1 MNDDFINHVT
11 LNCLISKQQLLKLN
25 KKMKQKEEDIMKTDK
40 EIYKERIMDLF
51 VSLLNDETP
60 ENILTDVT
68 NSFDYFL
75 QKTIYYLKLVDE
87 NGLFQETNNEDPDI
101 EDEAQEEPEDIEDQ
115 DEDIEDQDE
124 DIETQD
130 EDEDIEDQDQDQD
143 EDQEPEII
151 KPIKVKQKYKTKHPS
166 DGVDDIQKLPL
177 NWFNNIR
184 QNYKQHQII
193 PRKKEIVLDAN
204 YKKK

>member
-75 QKTIYYLKLVDE
+75 QKSIYYLKLVDE
-87 NGLFQETNNEDPDI
+87 NGLFQETNNEEQDI
-101 EDEAQEEPEDIEDQ
+101 EEQ
-115 DEDIEDQDE
+115 DEE
-124 DIETQD
+124 QD
-130 EDEDIEDQDQDQD
+130 EDEQD
-143 EDQEPEII
+143 EDEQDEDEQDEDEEQDII

-184 QNYKQHQII
+184 QNYKQNQII
-193 PRKKEIVLDAN
+193 PRKKEIVLDVN

>member
-75 QKTIYYLKLVDE
+75 QKSIYYLKLVDE
-87 NGLFQETNNEDPDI
+87 NGLFQETNNEDQDAD
-101 EDEAQEEPEDIEDQ
+101 EDQEED
-115 DEDIEDQDE
+115 
-124 DIETQD
+124 
-130 EDEDIEDQDQDQD
+130 EDQDQEED
-143 EDQEPEII
+143 ED
-151 KPIKVKQKYKTKHPS
+151 
-166 DGVDDIQKLPL
+166 
-177 NWFNNIR
+177 
-184 QNYKQHQII
+184 
-193 PRKKEIVLDAN
+193 
-204 YKKK
+204 